1 MAINDSGINN
11 LPVINTDV
19 CSVTD
24 VVMPTPNHTQVMRF
38 NGGGFLEFPNTKT
51 VAETR
56 AAGLCL
62 GTTAH
67 YEDPAWYH
75 TITECWMRF
84 DADIS
89 TSNDHAS
96 DMCAAIGKG
105 RYYAHTNS
113 WFLGVYKN
121 PTSGRFV
128 PTWLATDAGSRD
140 HHTFGHTELLPD
152 TWYHMCMMWW
162 YTRVVEENNNLATVG
177 VLYVNGQPQLRMNS
191 DGVTGI
197 VNGQDYYSQ
206 MTTSVGGWVN
216 GDSGN
221 LFIGTNLSYDN
232 SSTNDSNRFKGY
244 ITDVRHSRY
253 DKQPVGEQSQH
264 LPGSC
269 GYVDAP
275 VLWSVDDIPPS
286 FDVPGSRMTSSLN
299 VFNLTSEVNGSVQSS
314 VDEDGEFVIKLETSG
329 LPNGTIVHYTING
342 LQEHDLVSGTL
353 VGQFVVNNGVATKLF
368 KIVADTLNEGV
379 ETFELVLATGESIE
393 MTVNDTSTGSS
404 GTVNEQDPADAPNPD
419 FGFGPM
425 DIENMEMLIRTDV
438 PVVSGAGY
446 PGVTLRWS
454 DSNNVD
460 GALKIENIEILA
472 SAMSPAGED
481 GGHVGLELNE
491 IYNSV
496 GVLMIENVE
505 IGVDL
510 IDVDDAF
517 TGSRTI
523 LEIFGDQD
531 VFDLENIEI
540 AVSVTGTQSAVNTYN
555 VWDPSQQPGN
565 RIPENYTEDT
575 YWDLDLTG
583 ANDPFTQTILPE
595 IQAILATLP

>member
-24 VVMPTPNHTQVMRF
+24 VAMPTPNHTQVMRF

-96 DMCAAIGKG
+96 NMCAAIGKG
-105 RYYAHTNS
+105 RYYAHNNG

-121 PTSGRFV
+121 PTSGRFL
-128 PTWLATDAGSRD
+128 PAWLAVDAGSRD
-140 HHTFGHTELLPD
+140 HNTYGHTELLPD

-177 VLYVNGQPQLRMNS
+177 VLYVNGQPQLRMNG

-197 VNGQDYYSQ
+197 VNGRDYYSQ

-221 LFIGTNLSYDN
+221 LMIGTNLSYDSN
-232 SSTNDSNRFKGY
+232 STNDSNRFKGY

-368 KIVADTLNEGV
+368 KMVADTLNEGV

-393 MTVNDTSTGSS
+393 MAVNDTSTGSS
-404 GTVNEQDPADAPNPD
+404 GPVNEQDPADAPNPD
-419 FGFGPM
+419 LGFGPM

-472 SAMSPAGED
+472 SSISPAGEG

-491 IYNSV
+491 IYSSV

-531 VFDLENIEI
+531 VFDLGNIEI
-540 AVSVTGTQSAVNTYN
+540 AVSVTGSQSAVNTYN

>member
-24 VVMPTPNHTQVMRF
+24 VAMPTPNHTQVMRF

-96 DMCAAIGKG
+96 NMCAAIGKG
-105 RYYAHTNS
+105 RFWNKVNG
-113 WFLGVYKN
+113 WFMGVNKN
-121 PTSGRFV
+121 PTSGRFMAAWV
-128 PTWLATDAGSRD
+128 AVDVNYLD
-140 HHTFGHTELLPD
+140 HWTYGHTELFPD
-152 TWYHMCMMWW
+152 TWYHVCMMWW
-162 YTRVVEENNNLATVG
+162 YTRVVEENNNLASVG
-177 VLYVNGQPQLRMNS
+177 VLYVNGQPQRRMNN
-191 DGVTGI
+191 DGVTSI

-206 MTTSVGGWVN
+206 MTTSAGGWVN

-221 LFIGTNLSYDN
+221 LMIGTNLSYDN
-232 SSTNDSNRFKGY
+232 NSTNDSNRFKGY

-368 KIVADTLNEGV
+368 KMVADTLNEGV

-393 MTVNDTSTGSS
+393 MTINDTSTGSS
-404 GTVNEQDPADAPNPD
+404 GPVNEQDPADAPNPD

-491 IYNSV
+491 IYSSA

-540 AVSVTGTQSAVNTYN
+540 AVSVTGSQSAVNTYN

>member
-24 VVMPTPNHTQVMRF
+24 VAMPTPNHTQVMRF

-89 TSNDHAS
+89 TSNDSAS
-96 DMCAAIGKG
+96 NMCAAIGKG

-121 PTSGRFV
+121 PTSGRFI
-128 PTWLATDAGSRD
+128 PAWLTMDAGSYD
-140 HHTFGHTELLPD
+140 HYTYGHTELLPD

-162 YTRVVEENNNLATVG
+162 YTRVVEENNRLARVG
-177 VLYVNGQPQLRMNS
+177 VLYVNGQPQLRMNG

-221 LFIGTNLSYDN
+221 LFIGTNLSYGSN
-232 SSTNDSNRFKGY
+232 STNDSNRFKGY

-269 GYVDAP
+269 GYVDPP
-275 VLWSVDDIPPS
+275 VLWSVTDTPPS

-342 LQEHDLVSGTL
+342 LQERDLVSGTL

-472 SAMSPAGED
+472 SATPPAGED

-523 LEIFGDQD
+523 LDIFGDQD

-540 AVSVTGTQSAVNTYN
+540 AVSVTGSQSAVNTYN